1 MKQSKDRTEQF
12 MYSTATAANHAPS
25 SSYTCLHH
33 PSKLDK
39 LLAGLLYNP
48 SKNDPMGD
56 GSSTSFDSK
65 GKGRA
70 VQNGDILAL
79 DLNSAEEGAGA
90 QGAFMQMQMVEQQAC
105 VPHSSFHPLYSGT
118 SRTHIFNRDLPL

>member
-1 MKQSKDRTEQF
+1 MHLQVRILV
-12 MYSTATAANHAPS
+12 YATTS
-25 SSYTCLHH
+25 Q
-33 PSKLDK
+33 LDNSFV
-39 LLAGLLYNP
+39 GLLYNP

-90 QGAFMQMQMVEQQAC
+90 QGAFMQMQMVEQQAR
-105 VPHSSFHPLYSGT
+105 VPHPFFYLLYSGT
-118 SRTHIFNRDLPL
+118 FRTHTFSRDPPP